1 MNVHFLNAR
10 SSGTLWLF
18 VACVAVVAGCKP
30 GEAQKAKGDA
40 DTIPTRVVRLATVT
54 RGDVVERVELTGELR
69 GSDEVGVYP
78 QLSERIVSLHVKEGD
93 EVKAGA
99 LLAVLQGDLL
109 TAGENQAQAGLDAAK
124 ANLAAVEDNLR
135 RTRGLAEAGAI
146 APSQLEALESQK
158 LAGEAQVRQLTAA
171 ASQASSQR
179 GRVRITSPI
188 AGYVTGLVARPGD
201 MTNPGMPL
209 LTVVKQDKVK
219 AILRVPERDFLRV
232 EVGMPTSIAPLARPD
247 LVVRGE
253 VSLRGPVVDRNT
265 RTGLVEVHLDNHNG
279 ALLAGSS
286 IRGVIEFG
294 RRQDV
299 VLVPAEAVLFTTE
312 TATNGKATVF
322 VANDTH
328 ARRVEV
334 TVGVRQGGSLEVVR
348 GLEGG
353 ERIVV
358 QGASFLRD
366 GNPITTPDDT
376 AGKGATVGTQEVA
389 R

>member
-1 MNVHFLNAR
+1 MNVRFFGAR
-10 SSGTLWLF
+10 PSQALWF
-18 VACVAVVAGCKP
+18 SAICAVAVAGCKP
-30 GEAQKAKGDA
+30 EETKKADA
-40 DTIPTRVVRLATVT
+40 DAIPTRVVRLATVA

-78 QLSERIVSLHVKEGD
+78 QMSERIVSLHVEEGD

-99 LLAVLQGDLL
+99 LLAVLQADLL
-109 TAGENQAQAGLDAAK
+109 TAGENQARAGLDAAK

-146 APSQLEALESQK
+146 APSQLEALEAQK

-188 AGYVTGLVARPGD
+188 AGFVTGLVARPGD
-201 MTNPGMPL
+201 MTNPGVPL
-209 LTVVKQDKVK
+209 LTVVKQNKVK

-232 EVGMPTSIAPLARPD
+232 ETGMPVSVAPLARPD
-247 LVVRGE
+247 LLVRGE
-253 VSLRGPVVDRNT
+253 VSLRGPVVDRAT
-265 RTGLVEVHLDNHNG
+265 RTGLVEVHLDNHDG
-279 ALLAGSS
+279 KLLAGSS

-294 RRQDV
+294 RRKDV

-312 TATNGKATVF
+312 TDVNGKAAVF
-322 VANDTH
+322 VADGERAH
-328 ARRVEV
+328 RKEV
-334 TVGVRQGGSLEVVR
+334 TVGIRQGGSLEVVK
-348 GLEGG
+348 GLDGG

-358 QGASFLRD
+358 QGAAFLRD
-366 GNPITTPDDT
+366 GNPITTPDD
-376 AGKGATVGTQEVA
+376 AEGKAADIGSKEVA